1 MHHAGVVAERDN
13 ATTVNTGSCVS
24 QGMVEPRG
32 IEPRSA
38 ESLNSAQS
46 TQNSA
51 KVVQFSALRWKP
63 SSGHSQ
69 NCALL
74 IHNQGTS
81 PQSKCVPSVHH
92 DPDLASLV
100 AMWDDLPD
108 LIRAR
113 ILELARTDT

>member
-1 MHHAGVVAERDN
+1 MGGKCRKSKQKRKAQNRWLGLRL
-13 ATTVNTGSCVS
+13 SI
-24 QGMVEPRG
+24 MVEAAG
-32 IEPRSA
+32 IEPAA
-38 ESLNSAQS
+38 EGSIHCAES

-51 KVVQFSALRWKP
+51 KVVQFSALRWKA

-69 NCALL
+69 NCALPTY
-74 IHNQGTS
+74 NQGTS